1 MTMALLY
8 HWLLLLLP
16 VWVGAAQV
24 TDARPLHRL
33 AFGSCMRQGQPQP
46 IWNAILATRP
56 ELFIFLGDNIYADTE
71 DMTLMRARYAQLWAE
86 PGYRR
91 LRAHCPVLATW
102 DDHDYGRNDAGA
114 EYPRKAD
121 SQRLFLE
128 FFETPRSSVLWRRQ
142 GVYDAAIFGPPGRR
156 TQVIL
161 LDTRSFRSPLR
172 LETEPGRCRAGRY
185 GPNRDPLATLLGAE
199 QWKWLAA
206 ELRRPAEL
214 RIIGSSIQ
222 VIPDQ
227 HCFEKW
233 ANLPVERER
242 LLRLI
247 ATTRASGVI
256 LLSGDRHLAEISS
269 LSNPRLPY
277 PLYEVTSSGLNS
289 AGAGRGEANRHRTT
303 AHNYRGDNFGL
314 ITVDWNRA
322 DPRITLEVRD
332 RRGAVAL
339 EQKLDLSA
347 LRLPTDVSSPFS
359 PPQAAIGHPR

>member
-1 MTMALLY
+1 M
-8 HWLLLLLP
+8 
-16 VWVGAAQV
+16 
-24 TDARPLHRL
+24 
-33 AFGSCMRQGQPQP
+33 
-46 IWNAILATRP
+46 
-56 ELFIFLGDNIYADTE
+56 
-71 DMTLMRARYAQLWAE
+71 
-86 PGYRR
+86 
-91 LRAHCPVLATW
+91 
-102 DDHDYGRNDAGA
+102 
-114 EYPRKAD
+114 
-121 SQRLFLE
+121 
-128 FFETPRSSVLWRRQ
+128 
-142 GVYDAAIFGPPGRR
+142 
-156 TQVIL
+156 
-161 LDTRSFRSPLR
+161 
-172 LETEPGRCRAGRY
+172 
-185 GPNRDPLATLLGAE
+185 
-199 QWKWLAA
+199 
-206 ELRRPAEL
+206 
-214 RIIGSSIQ
+214 
-222 VIPDQ
+222 IPDQ

-289 AGAGRGEANRHRTT
+289 AGAGRSEANRHRTT
-303 AHNYRGDNFGL
+303 ADNFRGDNFGL
-314 ITVDWNRA
+314 ITVDWDRA